1 MTFSQLHAEYANEL
15 IGESIYAIVRELS
28 GKIARKYPESI
39 YNDGLSWDIQSID
52 DICQEVVLNQLIGQK
67 QIHYIFDNATS
78 LESVRRLL
86 TGQIKRVLSARR
98 KKGPID
104 RLLKRISDLSKDG
117 TIEIVEGGIP
127 FYRLS
132 ESQNDYQTLNSSQ
145 LNACARA
152 IAFIPR
158 LDSRL
163 DTGRESM
170 IYTPERLKTVL
181 ETLFQKVQAVSEK
194 DLRHILEVL
203 LTPWAPASLVPVE
216 KESIPSG
223 HEAEDSVE
231 EEQMV
236 TAARSLANS
245 FTYAQRLILVL
256 KSQNVAD
263 AIVASEVGVSRPTV
277 ADMKK
282 AALGRVGLELISD
295 LSADRHERAMQYLLE
310 ECNSLIAKES
320 Q

>member
-1 MTFSQLHAEYANEL
+1 MTFSQLHAEYTDQL
-15 IGESIYAIVRELS
+15 IGESIYEIIRELC
-28 GKIARKYPESI
+28 GMIARKYPESI
-39 YNDGLSWDIQSID
+39 YNGGLSWDGQSID
-52 DICQEVVLNQLIGQK
+52 DICQEVVLNQLLGQK

-78 LESVRRLL
+78 IESVRRLL
-86 TGQIKRVLSARR
+86 TGQIKRALSARR
-98 KKGPID
+98 KKSPID
-104 RLLKRISDLSKDG
+104 RLLRRISDLSKEG

-132 ESQNDYQTLNSSQ
+132 GSQDDYQPLGSSQ

-152 IAFIPR
+152 IAFVPR

-170 IYTPERLKTVL
+170 IYTPERLKTVVDA
-181 ETLFQKVQAVSEK
+181 LFQKVRAVTEK
-194 DLRHILEVL
+194 DLRNILEIL

-223 HEAEDSVE
+223 YEAEDSVE

-236 TAARSLANS
+236 IEARSLANS
-245 FTYAQRLILVL
+245 FTHAQRVILVL

-277 ADMKK
+277 AEMKK
-282 AALGRVGLELISD
+282 AVLGRVGLELISD
-295 LSADRHERAMQYLLE
+295 LPTDRHERAMQYLLE
-310 ECNSLIAKES
+310 ECNSLIAEES
-320 Q
+320 R